1 MKISGKILAIGLSA
15 LTVTAYASPPTK
27 PVPGVPGVPGLEPS
41 SYTAIT
47 GKRLHPDWL
56 DTDLGFTPQDGG
68 PAAPVLNQKTPH
80 SNYIA
85 QMDETGDSTWEDCKT
100 VGGTEVGLLSIDVIP
115 TADLLDIEFTTQAA
129 INPGTVPGST
139 LFVCSVTQLGS
150 TASCSA
156 TKDNPALVQ
165 RIRTSTTPGSA
176 RLGNL
181 GFTGYHGYVKGL
193 IPGQPATVKISG
205 IALPA
210 AVTTLGQFCYS
221 NLIVRNGHLPPT

>member
-1 MKISGKILAIGLSA
+1 MKISRKILAMALISA
-15 LTVTAYASPPTK
+15 STVTAYAAPPAK
-27 PVPGVPGVPGLEPS
+27 PVPGVPGLEPS
-41 SYTAIT
+41 SYSAIT

-56 DTDLGFTPQDGG
+56 DTDLGFTPQHGG

-85 QMDETGDSTWEDCKT
+85 QMDETGDSTWEECIT

-150 TASCSA
+150 TATCSA

-181 GFTGYHGYVKGL
+181 GFTAYHGYVKGL

-210 AVTTLGQFCYS
+210 AASTLGQFCYS
-221 NLIVRNGHLPPT
+221 NLIVRNGPTPPT